1 MATKYKKERQFKTLW
16 HHKRMAYWFRRDRER
31 PDGFREK
38 PEVIRFDVAPGVTP
52 SGKAPVRIFMGTEPR
67 QYRAERVFVWAVQ
80 QVRDPSRVYE
90 IYLMKDLKGF
100 DRSGW
105 KTGFTNY
112 RYAIPALAGGTGR
125 AIFNDVDQIYLGDP
139 AELFDMDMGDAAMLG
154 ITERET
160 SVMLL
165 DCEKMIKYW
174 KLEDAQHGKKH
185 ADFRDITHGNK
196 LWAKLPGVWNARDEE
211 FEAGESK
218 CFHFTTLQT
227 QPWQPFPDQL
237 KYQPHPDGEVWFS
250 LERAA
255 DKARFTQFTRE
266 RPSQRFP
273 QFAEMHRRTHNEG
286 AAASGTNAL
295 AGHEDAIAR
304 LISETGAK
312 SVLDYGSASGSASH
326 PKWPGASVTCLGG
339 AGAPFDGP
347 IEGSF
352 DGVISA
358 GVLDGVPDDDV
369 GFVLDEMFAAA
380 GKFVHVAVA
389 CDPDG
394 KLIRV
399 GDDLPL
405 LLQSPEWWKL
415 QLEMAARRNP
425 GVRWVL
431 TTAEH
436 DSPGKRETFSG
447 AGKLGEAA

>member
-1 MATKYKKERQFKTLW
+1 
-16 HHKRMAYWFRRDRER
+16 
-31 PDGFREK
+31 
-38 PEVIRFDVAPGVTP
+38 
-52 SGKAPVRIFMGTEPR
+52 
-67 QYRAERVFVWAVQ
+67 
-80 QVRDPSRVYE
+80 
-90 IYLMKDLKGF
+90 
-100 DRSGW
+100 
-105 KTGFTNY
+105 
-112 RYAIPALAGGTGR
+112 
-125 AIFNDVDQIYLGDP
+125 
-139 AELFDMDMGDAAMLG
+139 MDMGDAAMLG

-255 DKARFTQFTRE
+255 DKARFTLFTRE

-286 AAASGTNAL
+286 VAASGTNAL

>member
-1 MATKYKKERQFKTLW
+1 MANKYKKERQFKTLW
-16 HHKRMAYWFRRDRER
+16 HHKKMAYWFRRDRER
-31 PDGFREK
+31 PEGFRER
-38 PEVIRFDVAPGVTP
+38 PEVIRLDVAPGVTP

-112 RYAIPALAGGTGR
+112 RYAIPALAGGKGR

-139 AELFDMDMGDAAMLG
+139 AELFDMEMNGAGILG

-160 SVMLL
+160 SVMLI

-174 KLEDAQHGKKH
+174 TLEDAQHGKKH

-211 FEAGESK
+211 FKAGESK

-237 KYQPHPDGEVWFS
+237 KYRPHPDGEVWFG
-250 LERAA
+250 LERSA
-255 DKARFTQFTRE
+255 DKARFTQFTRA

-273 QFAEMHRRTHNEG
+273 LFAEMHRRAHNEG
-286 AAASGTNAL
+286 AAEGRGLGA
-295 AGHEDAIAR
+295 HEEAIAR
-304 LISETGAK
+304 LVSETGAK
-312 SVLDYGSASGSASH
+312 SVLDYGSAGKAGSN
-326 PKWPGASVTCLGG
+326 PKWPGVTVTCLGG
-339 AGAPFDGP
+339 AGAPFEGP
-347 IEGSF
+347 IEGKF
-352 DGVISA
+352 DGVASV

-380 GKFVHVAVA
+380 GKFVYVAVA
-389 CDPDG
+389 CDPDS
-394 KLIRV
+394 KLTQA
-399 GDDLPL
+399 GGLPL

-415 QLEMAARRNP
+415 QMEMAARRTP

-431 TTAEH
+431 HTEA
-436 DSPGKRETFSG
+436 DAASGGKQGTFSG